1 MSAEDVPWG
10 PGTSAR
16 TVRPEDGYPSI
27 SFMVHHMESNLGS
40 IIMIYLIFNGIIL
53 VIRLFKVIKFKL
65 RCYSGSLEFHPY
77 QVMGHINPYPPIF
90 MGHSLEKMFMLFQP
104 LCQSLLFK

>member
-27 SFMVHHMESNLGS
+27 SFMVHHMESNLGT
-40 IIMIYLIFNGIIL
+40 IIMIYLISNGIIL

-77 QVMGHINPYPPIF
+77 QPILPHILWGIR
-90 MGHSLEKMFMLFQP
+90 
-104 LCQSLLFK
+104 

>member
-16 TVRPEDGYPSI
+16 TVRPEDGYPSS

-40 IIMIYLIFNGIIL
+40 IIMIYLISNGIIL
-53 VIRLFKVIKFKL
+53 VIRLFKVIKSKL

-77 QVMGHINPYPPIF
+77 QSIPHIC
-90 MGHSLEKMFMLFQP
+90 MGHSLRKMFMLFQP
-104 LCQSLLFK
+104 LCQTLLFK

>member
-27 SFMVHHMESNLGS
+27 SFMVHHMESNLRS
-40 IIMIYLIFNGIIL
+40 IIMIYLIFIGIIL
-53 VIRLFKVIKFKL
+53 VIRLLKLIKFKL
-65 RCYSGSLEFHPY
+65 RYYSGSLEFHD
-77 QVMGHINPYPPIF
+77 F
-90 MGHSLEKMFMLFQP
+90 
-104 LCQSLLFK
+104 